1 MQLGVSVKLLSCC
14 DCQEVS
20 APYQKEAVRT
30 VVFSVVYWFETC
42 QELCTKKKKKN
53 RVREAK
59 KWEWSGGKPKCTTNI
74 KAADCDVNHLLRFPR
89 ARERTFNLKK
99 PYSCYMSACYK

>member
-1 MQLGVSVKLLSCC
+1 VIAKRSQLHTKRKLSELLFFLWYTGLKPVKNFV
-14 DCQEVS
+14 Q
-20 APYQKEAVRT
+20 
-30 VVFSVVYWFETC
+30 
-42 QELCTKKKKKN
+42 KKN

-99 PYSCYMSACYK
+99 PYSCYMSARYK